1 MEVNFCLG
9 HISHEQFF
17 GIVKKNSVN
26 ILKLSLGMFFFWFSN
41 KLEKEYHW

>member
-1 MEVNFCLG
+1 MEVNFCSG
-9 HISHEQFF
+9 HVFQEQFF

-41 KLEKEYHW
+41 KLEKE

>member
-9 HISHEQFF
+9 YISHEQFF

-41 KLEKEYHW
+41 KLEKE